1 MTTSDTLNNI
11 LSNDMADFIDS
22 LLYDCG
28 LDIFDKKGESYKL
41 YLKKVNEK
49 PRVFCDI
56 DATKNAN
63 NVLLL
68 EIKDH
73 EDNIEDITNNKLL
86 DNSLRIEK
94 GHEYID
100 SLRKKMFKIDD
111 EIYSLNIDDV
121 NIKINEGRR
130 VINELNS
137 KINQLNNTLS
147 TLKQSYDVDR
157 YNELIGR
164 RDEHKNIVYEYRLSI
179 KNIERQ
185 IQEIEHKIEIIRG
198 NIFQLKKEK
207 SRLEQEIVELTN
219 SKICPSCGQPKTKE
233 HIGHVN
239 EVIVK
244 KNNEINDILE
254 KIVVFENNDIGIHN
268 NTITEYRNKIVTI
281 NKSIDDS
288 NIQMENVLSEIG
300 KLTND
305 KNDVEK

>member
-1 MTTSDTLNNI
+1 M
-11 LSNDMADFIDS
+11 
-22 LLYDCG
+22 
-28 LDIFDKKGESYKL
+28 
-41 YLKKVNEK
+41 
-49 PRVFCDI
+49 
-56 DATKNAN
+56 
-63 NVLLL
+63 
-68 EIKDH
+68 
-73 EDNIEDITNNKLL
+73 
-86 DNSLRIEK
+86 
-94 GHEYID
+94 
-100 SLRKKMFKIDD
+100 
-111 EIYSLNIDDV
+111 
-121 NIKINEGRR
+121 
-130 VINELNS
+130 
-137 KINQLNNTLS
+137 
-147 TLKQSYDVDR
+147 DR

-244 KNNEINDILE
+244 NNEINDILE

-305 KNDVEK
+305 KNDVEKYKLLKLEVSLLPDKIQNEELKISLLEQKIIAYQNSLNQIEMNKVIEGKLSQA